1 MLADS
6 KLDSITEVI
15 STALGDGYMVPYYF
29 AESCLAESYFTES
42 YFAES
47 CLAESY
53 LAESCFAESYFAADP
68 PFAGSAI
75 SSLPLA

>member
-1 MLADS
+1 LFS
-6 KLDSITEVI
+6 KQLTPFAES
-15 STALGDGYMVPYYF
+15 YF
-29 AESCLAESYFTES
+29 AESCFAESYFAESCFAES

-47 CLAESY
+47 CL
-53 LAESCFAESYFAADP
+53 AESYFAADP